1 MLRRLAC
8 CDEDCVRLG
17 DDGDLLFARTSWSC
31 APLSGDAEDF
41 RTRIPGSGTGGRR
54 AELVASNL
62 LSGDAPGWG
71 AEERRVELAC
81 ALLCGGAEDFR
92 TRIPGSGTEERRV
105 ELACCEFCAEALGLA
120 ES

>member
-1 MLRRLAC
+1 M
-8 CDEDCVRLG
+8 VG
-17 DDGDLLFARTSWSC
+17 DGDLLLARTCWSC
-31 APLSGDAEDF
+31 ARLSGDSEDF
-41 RTRIPGSGTGGRR
+41 RTRILGSGTGERR

-81 ALLCGGAEDFR
+81 ARLSGDAEDFR
-92 TRIPGSGTEERRV
+92 TRIPGSGIEERRV
-105 ELACCEFCAEALGLA
+105 ELACCEFCEEALSLA